1 MAAMAVFE
9 SSFKEHMTVS
19 SIFFEAPFEWAFR
32 LDSSLTTSDV
42 TISQRQEAIDLV
54 ARAIRSGV
62 FNDLGSGSNVDV
74 CVIKKDKTEMLR
86 NYEMPVS
93 ALSSSFPCI
102 LYRPKLTDLALRFA
116 SRRTKEA
123 RSPVSTS
130 LGEERR
136 PGQRKT

>member
-32 LDSSLTTSDV
+32 LDSSLTTSDG

-93 ALSSSFPCI
+93 ASSSSFPYV
-102 LYRPKLTDLALRFA
+102 LSSKLTDLALRFA